1 MADELL
7 ALSFLQPWLW
17 AILEGHKPVE
27 NRSWKPPRSVVGRRI
42 ALHASA
48 GYDREGDLFVRRLVG
63 THRNLRSPMVACRS
77 AIVGTAVIVGAFRP
91 AGSRAEVVGPLLDV
105 EVDRLAASPWAFG
118 PWIWKVADVRKL
130 RAPVPC
136 KGALGFWKVPA
147 DAAALVYED
156 LAR

>member
-1 MADELL
+1 MADPLL

-27 NRSWKPPRSVVGRRI
+27 NRSWKPPRSIVGRRI

-48 GYDREGDLFVRRLVG
+48 GYDRDGELFVRRLVE
-63 THRNLRSPMVACRS
+63 TDRNLRSPLVAHRS

-105 EVDRLAASPWAFG
+105 EVDRLAASPWSFG
-118 PWIWKVADVRKL
+118 PWVWKMAGVRRL
-130 RAPVPC
+130 SEPVPC
-136 KGALGFWKVPA
+136 RGALGFWKVPV
-147 DAAALVYED
+147 DVAALVREMET
-156 LAR
+156 